1 MKEAFITLGFWLKIL
16 YNLCG
21 VLNEK
26 NTAHPNRALERG
38 IEKKHLLSLIE
49 INGESTRKSIREI
62 TTVSSS
68 ESTSE

>member
-38 IEKKHLLSLIE
+38 IEKALVELDL
-49 INGESTRKSIREI
+49 NQWREH
-62 TTVSSS
+62 
-68 ESTSE
+68 EEEH

>member
-49 INGESTRKSIREI
+49 INGESTRKNIFR
-62 TTVSSS
+62 
-68 ESTSE
+68 ESTTNR